1 MRRMLKPDR
10 LRTLPVETLPSA
22 GIAIRPVKRKAQ
34 AGRLRRLSAA
44 FRSLPVPVIGRIKNG
59 EFILDLRCLD
69 DEAAFLQQ
77 LNQLSIPSE
86 TTASDPAEAAP

>member
-1 MRRMLKPDR
+1 M
-10 LRTLPVETLPSA
+10 
-22 GIAIRPVKRKAQ
+22 
-34 AGRLRRLSAA
+34 
-44 FRSLPVPVIGRIKNG
+44 IGRIKNG